1 MQCISTSSKV
11 SVILQFVK
19 KDDLDNLKS
28 DVDELDA
35 DELKKLPCGWSSLK
49 SKINKLDIGNLE
61 TNPTDSS
68 RLNDL
73 VKNEVV

>member
-1 MQCISTSSKV
+1 MYQHLFQGI
-11 SVILQFVK
+11 VILQFVK

>member
-1 MQCISTSSKV
+1 MYQHLFQGI
-11 SVILQFVK
+11 VILQFVK

-28 DVDELDA
+28 DVDEL
-35 DELKKLPCGWSSLK
+35 KNLPCGWSSLK

>member
-1 MQCISTSSKV
+1 MYQHLFQGI
-11 SVILQFVK
+11 VILQFVK
-19 KDDLDNLKS
+19 KDNLDNLKS

-35 DELKKLPCGWSSLK
+35 DELKNLPCGCCLK